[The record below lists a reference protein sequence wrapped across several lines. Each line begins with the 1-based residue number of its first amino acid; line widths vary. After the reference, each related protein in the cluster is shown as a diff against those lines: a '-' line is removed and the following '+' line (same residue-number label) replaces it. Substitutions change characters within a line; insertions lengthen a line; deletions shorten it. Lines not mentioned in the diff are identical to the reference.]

1 MRKKKEN
8 ITLRESE
15 VLKLVVEGYSNKEIA
30 EKLFITH
37 HTVKAHLSQ
46 VFKKLGVTN
55 RTSAAVKIKENS
67 SILLQDSTQP

>member
-1 MRKKKEN
+1 MRKKEKN
-8 ITLRESE
+8 ITNRESE

-46 VFKKLGVTN
+46 IYKKFGVTN
-55 RTSAAVKIKENS
+55 RTAAAIKAKDIDI
-67 SILLQDSTQP
+67 ILHQG